1 MALQGAYF
9 DYYIDRIIRDKPVPV
24 PSPGIQL
31 TSLTH
36 VEDVAGMI
44 SAAVGNQNAIR
55 KTYNLCTDR
64 YITLDGIARVVSKA
78 LGKEASIVHYDHAN
92 AGLKKGEGFPMRT
105 VHFICSCEKAKA
117 ELDWKVEQS
126 ISFTLSLLR
135 VGTFASFLN
144 PLLPMHLAETLCSGR
159 RVRGDS
165 GLQGQA
171 EGHWRSGLVS
181 RPENS
186 GLIVRIFHSI
196 PSFSAQHHPQEE
208 KSPPL
213 PICLSGLVP
222 SFCLSLDE
230 IGFV

>member
-1 MALQGAYF
+1 LYIYGPFTAKGAYF

-44 SAAVGNQNAIR
+44 SKAVGNPNAIR

-105 VHFICSCEKAKA
+105 VHFICSCDKAKA
-117 ELDWKVEQS
+117 ELDWKPKHSVQEDVSEVIADYKAKQKD
-126 ISFTLSLLR
+126 TGEVDLS
-135 VGTFASFLN
+135 VDQKI
-144 PLLPMHLAETLCSGR
+144 LA
-159 RVRGDS
+159 
-165 GLQGQA
+165 
-171 EGHWRSGLVS
+171 
-181 RPENS
+181 
-186 GLIVRIFHSI
+186 
-196 PSFSAQHHPQEE
+196 
-208 KSPPL
+208 
-213 PICLSGLVP
+213 
-222 SFCLSLDE
+222 
-230 IGFV
+230 